1 MPVKE
6 IKMGSKLNKYYRIA
20 YNNPKQ
26 FSNIN
31 LNIESEVTKQ
41 IVAGVTDAAKDK
53 QNGTYKFIT

>member
-1 MPVKE
+1 
-6 IKMGSKLNKYYRIA
+6 MGSKLNKYYRIA